1 MNLDRDEHVHFYSV
15 DRQVLEP
22 ALSSSTPDFEDA
34 VQAASATAQG
44 LDALVTRDK
53 GFKTEL
59 IPVLSVEDVLRQIVE
74 DK

>member
-34 VQAASATAQG
+34 VQAACAAAQG
-44 LDALVTRDK
+44 LDALVTRDADFAT
-53 GFKTEL
+53 GL
-59 IPVLSVEDVLRQIVE
+59 IPLLSVDDVLKQVAE
-74 DK
+74 NE